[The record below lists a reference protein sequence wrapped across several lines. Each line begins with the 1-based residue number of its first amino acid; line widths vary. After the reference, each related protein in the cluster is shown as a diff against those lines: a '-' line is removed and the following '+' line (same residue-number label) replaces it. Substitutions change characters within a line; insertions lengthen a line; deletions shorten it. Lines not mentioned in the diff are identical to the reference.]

1 MMATTA
7 KNLALVQVSDA
18 ALTTVYTTPTGSNT
32 RISKLG
38 FTNTGSTAV
47 TISIYHYDG
56 ATNFLIKALTLPA
69 GAGIERPYYDLQRA
83 IFNSGH
89 AIKVQASS
97 AITYNVAV
105 HGSEIEVASA

>member
-1 MMATTA
+1 MSTTA
-7 KNLALVQVSDA
+7 KRLALVQITDA
-18 ALTTVYTTPTGSNT
+18 ALTSVYTAPTGSNT

-47 TISIYHYDG
+47 TIDIYHYDG
-56 ATNFLIKALTLPA
+56 ATSFLIKALTLPA
-69 GAGIERPYYDLQRA
+69 GSGMERPYYDLQRA
-83 IFNSGH
+83 MLNSGD

-105 HGSEIEVASA
+105 HGSEIEVASS